1 MAVREA
7 VVEAVELGVDVEGA
21 VACAVDERLAR
32 LAVVEG
38 LVVLVGRAVTCP
50 VPDPVPLE
58 DTVALTD
65 RVVEG
70 VPVTVLDVE
79 GVAVGVRPLVTVPV
93 GDLVLVANA
102 DPVRVMLGVP
112 VLVIVTEGEP
122 VFNPVRVEVR
132 LGVIVPDW
140 VCVIVCVG
148 KGLVVTEGLG
158 VLDGEGVIEE
168 VIV

>member
-1 MAVREA
+1 M
-7 VVEAVELGVDVEGA
+7 
-21 VACAVDERLAR
+21 DERLAR
-32 LAVVEG
+32 LAVVDG

-70 VPVTVLDVE
+70 LSVPVLVADE
-79 GVAVGVRPLVTVPV
+79 VAVGVRPAVTVPV

-102 DPVRVMLGVP
+102 DPVRVILGVP
-112 VLVIVTEGEP
+112 VLVIVTEGES

-132 LGVIVPDW
+132 LGVVVPDW

-148 KGLVVTEGLG
+148 KGLVVTERLA

>member
-1 MAVREA
+1 M
-7 VVEAVELGVDVEGA
+7 EAVELGVSVAGA
-21 VACAVDERLAR
+21 VACAVGERLAR

-38 LVVLVGRAVTCP
+38 LVVLVCVAVTCP
-50 VPDPVPLE
+50 DSDSVARAVM
-58 DTVALTD
+58 VALTD

-93 GDLVLVANA
+93 DDLVLVANP
-102 DPVRVMLGVP
+102 DPVRVILGVP

-132 LGVIVPDW
+132 LGVVVPDW

-148 KGLVVTEGLG
+148 KGLDVTEGLA
-158 VLDGEGVIEE
+158 VQDGEGVIED

>member
-1 MAVREA
+1 
-7 VVEAVELGVDVEGA
+7 
-21 VACAVDERLAR
+21 
-32 LAVVEG
+32 
-38 LVVLVGRAVTCP
+38 
-50 VPDPVPLE
+50 
-58 DTVALTD
+58 
-65 RVVEG
+65 
-70 VPVTVLDVE
+70 VLDVE